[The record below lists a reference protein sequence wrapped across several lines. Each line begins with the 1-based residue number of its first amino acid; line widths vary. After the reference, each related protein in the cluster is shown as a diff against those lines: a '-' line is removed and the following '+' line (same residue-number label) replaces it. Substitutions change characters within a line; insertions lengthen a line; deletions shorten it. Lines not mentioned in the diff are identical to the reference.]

1 MFTSHFDALTVLF
14 AQEYNN
20 EKLIVKK
27 PILGSDLKWDLV
39 TFCQAYLCIFMSMVL
54 TVKSL
59 CLAGLGGC
67 IIAYSTF
74 AMADT
79 ATAEQQHITT
89 KVRVFAGLV
98 YPRLKTTLKENA
110 IKVQSTVL
118 IPVPNLKGRASTHVR
133 KQVIVIDP
141 GHGGYDPGAIGN
153 KKVKEE
159 TVTLKAAQEL
169 RRQLLKTGRYKVVLT
184 RNSDTYIAHEQRVR
198 IARKAGA
205 DLFISLH
212 ADSLEKP
219 NIRGASVYTLAK
231 RAQARGQKLVQTQ
244 KQNWILDVDLAK
256 HSDSVGSILVN
267 LAQRTTLS
275 RSSKFAD
282 ILVPKLKKRTLL
294 LANTHRQA
302 GLYVLLAPDVPAV
315 LLEMGFLSNSKDE
328 ALLNSA
334 KHRKKL
340 MKSVTEAI
348 NVYFSAQ
355 STLQMGR

>member
-1 MFTSHFDALTVLF
+1 MELR
-14 AQEYNN
+14 NKN
-20 EKLIVKK
+20 
-27 PILGSDLKWDLV
+27 
-39 TFCQAYLCIFMSMVL
+39 
-54 TVKSL
+54 L
-59 CLAGLGGC
+59 CL
-67 IIAYSTF
+67 IAICLFVGMYSGAASAANKTQEG
-74 AMADT
+74 T
-79 ATAEQQHITT
+79 VST
-89 KVRVFAGLV
+89 KLRVFTGLV
-98 YPRLKTTLKENA
+98 FPRLKNISHPA
-110 IKVQSTVL
+110 PISVKVHSSFI
-118 IPVPNLKGRASTHVR
+118 IPVPRLKKAKILGRTR

-141 GHGGYDPGAIGN
+141 GHGGYDPGAIGS

-169 RRQLLKTGRYKVVLT
+169 RRQLLKTGKYKVVLT
-184 RNSDTYIAHEQRVR
+184 RNSDTYIAHEKRVR

-231 RAQARGQKLVQTQ
+231 RAQARGQKLVQAQ

-256 HSDSVGSILVN
+256 HSDPVGSILVN

-348 NVYFSAQ
+348 NVYFNTQ
-355 STLQMGR
+355 STLQMSR